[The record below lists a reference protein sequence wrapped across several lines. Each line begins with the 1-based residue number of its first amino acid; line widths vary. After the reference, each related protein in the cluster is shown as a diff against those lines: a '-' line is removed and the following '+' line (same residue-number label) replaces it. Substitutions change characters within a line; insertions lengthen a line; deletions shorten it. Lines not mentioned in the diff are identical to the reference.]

1 MNREL
6 NKFSVNLPAGRA
18 LNTWSK
24 ELVKTRVTDSI
35 CTSAFRP
42 FVHENNLYQLNENM
56 IALYDFHKN
65 PRSEEHTSELQSQR

>member
-42 FVHENNLYQLNENM
+42 FVHENNLYLSL
-56 IALYDFHKN
+56 IHI
-65 PRSEEHTSELQSQR
+65 